1 MMVSDLMI
9 DSWLIGLIV
18 LVGCFL
24 GFAVIEV
31 LGCMQMYFLPMVGRE
46 PQFSPHL

>member
-1 MMVSDLMI
+1 MVSELMI

-18 LVGCFL
+18 LEGCFL
-24 GFAVIEV
+24 GFVAIEV
-31 LGCMQMYFLPMVGRE
+31 LDWMRMFFLPMVGRE